1 VAYVEAHAGLR
12 DHLKTKKVARLLG
25 IPKVQVIGHML
36 CLWWWCQEYA
46 QDGDLSGFDTADIA
60 EAAEYEGDPQTFVDA
75 LLNCGVKGGAG
86 FLYID
91 VETDAMV
98 VNDWFQYGGKL
109 FTQRSQSATRMRNMR
124 ERKRVVTRNDSA
136 TSVTVT
142 HIDLRQEEIRKDNNN
157 KRAEMPSSP
166 TKNEVVVV
174 DDPARY
180 RHACDMIHQNGFGMM
195 TPILAEQVHTMLAE
209 YPDEWIEKAFEV
221 SVKANKRRLDY
232 VIGVLEN
239 WRRNGFDSRQAKAP
253 PLPPANGIVAGFSLD
268 EMLGN
273 GAPA

>member
-109 FTQRSQSATRMRNMR
+109 L
-124 ERKRVVTRNDSA
+124 V
-136 TSVTVT
+136 
-142 HIDLRQEEIRKDNNN
+142 
-157 KRAEMPSSP
+157 
-166 TKNEVVVV
+166 
-174 DDPARY
+174 
-180 RHACDMIHQNGFGMM
+180 
-195 TPILAEQVHTMLAE
+195 
-209 YPDEWIEKAFEV
+209 
-221 SVKANKRRLDY
+221 
-232 VIGVLEN
+232 
-239 WRRNGFDSRQAKAP
+239 
-253 PLPPANGIVAGFSLD
+253 
-268 EMLGN
+268 
-273 GAPA
+273 

>member
-1 VAYVEAHAGLR
+1 MAYVEAHAGLR

-157 KRAEMPSSP
+157 KHAEMPSSP